1 MENNLS
7 VSIDDL
13 PARAVLAAG
22 SWSESTSWIFQQCSH
37 FVTLKGVKQD
47 YTLGRYIRM
56 DSATHTLRLN
66 LQCLAN
72 GSLGFIFAFLSFFG
86 VVQPRLWV
94 SLLLFTLHVSVSEAK
109 KKKPFSKSVT
119 FQLGLCEFMLNPKV
133 RIWFYYWNVSPYV
146 IWKCSG
152 LLGEFLFSLSFS
164 FSIITIRGTGN
175 SPTFNPG
182 SLSAMI
188 NGSSAQCSLRC
199 RFQHCS
205 LDT

>member
-1 MENNLS
+1 MIYQLGLFWQLVAGQKVQAEFFSNAVTLWLWKEQSRITLWGDTSEWILLLIHYDWICSAWQMAVWGLFLLFFHFLVSYNL
-7 VSIDDL
+7 
-13 PARAVLAAG
+13 G
-22 SWSESTSWIFQQCSH
+22 YECHFCYSH
-37 FVTLKGVKQD
+37 FMSQLVK
-47 YTLGRYIRM
+47 L
-56 DSATHTLRLN
+56 
-66 LQCLAN
+66 
-72 GSLGFIFAFLSFFG
+72 
-86 VVQPRLWV
+86 
-94 SLLLFTLHVSVSEAK
+94 